1 MNAPEHAVTAPPS
14 TTQSTH
20 TLLWVADII
29 QSPTNPRKHFN
40 EAALNE
46 LAESIRAH
54 GVLQPIL
61 VRKWQVGMHMPA
73 GKTFGDMS
81 GIHEIVCG
89 ERRWR
94 ASVIAKAETIPVI
107 VRELSDK
114 EVLEIQVV
122 ENLQREDVHPLEEA
136 EGYERLMQ
144 HHGYTADTLAAKIGK
159 SRAYVYARLK
169 LTALTPVA
177 RTMFYGGKL
186 TASTALLIARVPG
199 TDLQTK
205 AATEITTPDWNG
217 DAPSYRK
224 AFEIIQQ
231 NYMLDLD
238 EATFKPGDAKLVTA
252 AGSCTDCPKRS
263 GNDLFLMADIDDAN
277 ICTDPPCFNN
287 KREVNF
293 LRLKTLAEKS
303 GRKVITGKDAE
314 ALVCN
319 GNYSLR
325 NNDYEPLDAKVEHDP
340 QHRTVRELLGKDA
353 KGIVTIEDARHKTLV
368 DAVDSKTLA
377 AAMKKAGIEKPTQQG
392 KFGDDRSADDW
403 DRERAELDAK
413 LASETIWRGKLFQAV
428 RIEIGERLGQW
439 CVIPSSVRDMAE
451 LAVSLF
457 EREANCYD
465 LDNVNPLLTLWGHP
479 LPTDESYDDEQITR
493 SFSEH
498 LRTLDAP
505 ALYLFLM
512 DIALIEE
519 SEVSRYDVG
528 QGIQPTRLLAQAKRL
543 GIDPESLREP
553 PPKPTKTR
561 AKTAAKTAT
570 TPSEAAQ
577 AGDSSAPDYSQ
588 TGPLAFPKPS
598 TPKPKTTKAKS
609 KSNPAPALPANEPTS
624 SAKPVVPMSKLPSGA
639 AWPFPI
645 GART

>member
-1 MNAPEHAVTAPPS
+1 MNAPEHAVTAAPS
-14 TTQSTH
+14 TTQPTH

-40 EAALNE
+40 TPALNE

-61 VRKWQVGMHMPA
+61 VRKWQVGMHLPR
-73 GKTFGDMS
+73 GKTFGDMT
-81 GIHEIVCG
+81 GAYEIVCG

-94 ASVIAKAETIPVI
+94 ASQIAGVDTISAI

-144 HHGYTADTLAAKIGK
+144 HHGYSADALAAKIGK

-169 LTALTPVA
+169 LTALTAPA
-177 RTMFYGGKL
+177 RELFYNGKL
-186 TASTALLIARVPG
+186 SASAALLIARVPG

-238 EATFKPGDAKLVTA
+238 EATFKPGDAKLVPA

-277 ICTDPPCFNN
+277 VCTDPPCFNN

-293 LRLKTLAEKS
+293 LRLKTLAEKT

-325 NNDYEPLDAKVEHDP
+325 NNDYEP
-340 QHRTVRELLGKDA
+340 
-353 KGIVTIEDARHKTLV
+353 
-368 DAVDSKTLA
+368 
-377 AAMKKAGIEKPTQQG
+377 
-392 KFGDDRSADDW
+392 
-403 DRERAELDAK
+403 
-413 LASETIWRGKLFQAV
+413 
-428 RIEIGERLGQW
+428 
-439 CVIPSSVRDMAE
+439 
-451 LAVSLF
+451 
-457 EREANCYD
+457 
-465 LDNVNPLLTLWGHP
+465 
-479 LPTDESYDDEQITR
+479 
-493 SFSEH
+493 
-498 LRTLDAP
+498 
-505 ALYLFLM
+505 
-512 DIALIEE
+512 
-519 SEVSRYDVG
+519 
-528 QGIQPTRLLAQAKRL
+528 
-543 GIDPESLREP
+543 P
-553 PPKPTKTR
+553 PP
-561 AKTAAKTAT
+561 
-570 TPSEAAQ
+570 
-577 AGDSSAPDYSQ
+577 PDWR
-588 TGPLAFPKPS
+588 L
-598 TPKPKTTKAKS
+598 
-609 KSNPAPALPANEPTS
+609 
-624 SAKPVVPMSKLPSGA
+624 
-639 AWPFPI
+639 
-645 GART
+645 